1 VSHFG
6 TANIIDQY
14 HMAAKSAITHE
25 FRRGKVD
32 GDGSCLYTSFRHVND
47 ILKSMDNKRLRS
59 MVADYILKHPN
70 LHLSALE
77 SGTRYRTVEEYC
89 SQIEKHN
96 LWGGEPEIRALV
108 MLSRKLIR
116 LVSKT
121 KTAQREYV
129 INIFD
134 YGEDIESFKECV
146 YILYDEEKKHYDPLY
161 VINKENSKEELRI
174 FQRDDET
181 VSELLSK
188 FIQEELHGK
197 K

>member
-1 VSHFG
+1 M
-6 TANIIDQY
+6 DE
-14 HMAAKSAITHE
+14 KSAITHE

-32 GDGSCLYTSFRHVND
+32 GDGSSLYTSFRHVND

-70 LHLSALE
+70 LHLSVLQ
-77 SGTRYRTVEEYC
+77 SGTLCKTVEEYC
-89 SQIEKHN
+89 FKIKKQN
-96 LWGGEPEIRALV
+96 LRGGEPEIRALS
-108 MLSRKLIR
+108 MLSHKLIR

-121 KTAQREYV
+121 KTAQNKYS

-146 YILYDEEKKHYDPLY
+146 YILYDQEKKHYDPLY